1 MPLIN
6 LQTNLKSLKFG
17 NDRPGGGSSNQPYI
31 RQDIPI
37 GDLPA
42 KSGPDFLLRNGFL
55 APIDA
60 VKDVSRLTQMFFDL
74 KSPNGL
80 LFIAKENLLSRTAV
94 KTEASKGPGY
104 GGGNVN
110 AGIYTPLGTLLTAA
124 GGFAGSHLN
133 LLGLD
138 PTTPQ
143 AGTPTLLPI
152 GAGLNRYEDVVRISN
167 NNGENRLLKILNNT
181 DPVNILTY
189 SGGPGAALGVGETN
203 IKYASGERTNTVKT
217 RRTRSETTQ
226 RTVESFVSSS
236 GASSIYSTRTGTE
249 LSDSFTTDAGYTN
262 ELNLGEVGTGNGNS
276 TTNENLT
283 PATKVAD
290 KTYQTVRPSGKTTG
304 SWVDPVVEGA
314 SKKFEEFGGEG
325 LTNTISPDGGNTWDN
340 TSAQTTTK
348 PNSLE
353 INPNLPGTERPNG
366 KTTDDFI
373 DPIIAGASKKFED
386 YGGVGLVNTLSKDG
400 GNTWDNTSAQSGT
413 KPNSLEV
420 NSNLPEPNRPNSRT
434 ESDFVSPLGVSNPD
448 LPTSYNSL
456 TGRSIKNNISK
467 DGGFT
472 WDPAFDNKATK
483 GPYANQK
490 LNSQLPKPIVKS
502 LQTLSG
508 TQQGGV
514 RINYQNA
521 TSETTKIILDSGVT
535 LENNGVPYY
544 AKTTKG
550 SFFGKEENT
559 QLTEVASIP
568 VSVVTSGSNL
578 EGGVTINYEGV
589 IGGRGVSSLWNR
601 FAESNGLGIF
611 STLDTDYQN
620 KYGFS
625 VNYFGT
631 FNPTPLRKANNS
643 ATYTMEQIASENL
656 NGSNNVGSP
665 ILSDFRDKARNSNI
679 IAAPYIMGSYIDY
692 NAKKKDT
699 RLKMGSP
706 GKRKTVYN
714 YTAGQGMIDRVNGSG
729 VIDGA
734 PNFTQYPD
742 LVNFSISIIDNASTQ
757 QKLKTMHFR
766 AFIDSF
772 NDGYSSDWGSIQYV
786 GRADKFYNYK
796 GFDRKIS
803 MGFTVYAQSREEMQG
818 MYEKLNYLASSQA
831 PSYANGGFMKGNMA
845 RITLGNYINNQLGI
859 IKGFTYDVPNDF
871 SWEIGIDE
879 NGDGGDTQLPMG
891 IKVSGL
897 DFVPIQEFVP
907 SIGGGDYIAQNIG

>member
-167 NNGENRLLKILNNT
+167 NNGENRLLNILNNT

-189 SGGPGAALGVGETN
+189 SGGPGAVLGVGETN

-366 KTTDDFI
+366 KTTDDF
-373 DPIIAGASKKFED
+373 
-386 YGGVGLVNTLSKDG
+386 
-400 GNTWDNTSAQSGT
+400 
-413 KPNSLEV
+413 
-420 NSNLPEPNRPNSRT
+420 
-434 ESDFVSPLGVSNPD
+434 VSPLGVSNPD

-490 LNSQLPKPIVKS
+490 LNPQLPKPISKS

-521 TSETTKIILDSGVT
+521 TSETTKIILDSGIT
-535 LENNGVPYY
+535 LENNGIPYY

-550 SFFGKEENT
+550 NFFGKEENT